1 MNETKLSSSIFFSKR
16 RHRRGRFGKTL
27 VAVTPRLL
35 KAAKEAGAD
44 RSMLPD
50 IDTSEFY
57 KPTVCSKLEFP
68 EPIAKDI
75 CENSGIVLNCAKNL
89 LISVGCPF
97 RGLEYALTAFLR
109 TTEPL
114 MTFDTAHRGGSR
126 VTLVGKWK
134 LPATESNVSI
144 GRELE
149 WFEGKRCALKLEY
162 SDEAVAQ
169 KNRRLPC
176 RTQQS

>member
-68 EPIAKDI
+68 EPIAKDT
-75 CENSGIVLNCAKNL
+75 GMVLNRTKNL

-97 RGLEYALTAFLR
+97 RGLEEALTAVLR
-109 TTEPL
+109 TMEPL
-114 MTFDTAHRGGSR
+114 MTFDTAHRGA
-126 VTLVGKWK
+126 LV
-134 LPATESNVSI
+134 
-144 GRELE
+144 
-149 WFEGKRCALKLEY
+149 
-162 SDEAVAQ
+162 
-169 KNRRLPC
+169 
-176 RTQQS
+176 